1 MSTTHTIYLAS
12 ALLTNDK
19 NEMLTVRK
27 KGSTYYMM
35 AGGKIEL
42 GETPIETLKREIQEE
57 LQLNITNDQIS
68 LLGTHQTTAVNEANT
83 IVNATIFHVRINNS
97 SIQASAEIEE
107 IKWVT
112 KKNYNNIKLAHLLK
126 EFSLPIWLKMK

>member
-1 MSTTHTIYLAS
+1 MSTSHTIYLAS

-27 KGSTYYMM
+27 KGSTFYMM

-57 LQLNITNDQIS
+57 LQLNITNDQIT
-68 LLGTHQTTAVNEANT
+68 LLGTHQTIAVNEANT

-112 KKNYNNIKLAHLLK
+112 KENYKSIKLAHLLK

>member
-112 KKNYNNIKLAHLLK
+112 KENYNNIKLAHLLK